1 MPAIFEHQLVVSERE
16 IDRLGHVNNIEYLRW
31 MQEAATAHS
40 AAQGWPGSRYV
51 ELGAGW
57 VVRSHKIEYLAQAL
71 LDDAVAVKTWV
82 ANFEKIRSLR
92 KFKIVRS
99 SDNALLAVAETQ
111 WVFVCYQR
119 RQPRRVP
126 DEVRNSFIIV
136 GKDQEP

>member
-1 MPAIFEHQLVVSERE
+1 MPAVFEHQLVVGEHE

-31 MQEAATAHS
+31 MQDAATAHS

-51 ELGAGW
+51 EFGAGW

-71 LDDAVAVKTWV
+71 VNDSIVVKTWV
-82 ANFEKIRSLR
+82 ANFDKVRSLR
-92 KFKIVRS
+92 KFKIMRA

-119 RQPRRVP
+119 RLPRRVP
-126 DEVRNSFIIV
+126 DEVRNAFHIV
-136 GKDQEP
+136 GIEEEP